1 MELTLDLLQKLVWMD
16 FRLAV
21 LFTVVL
27 PLGLLLWAVIQNA
40 QAITQLLIIYWR
52 IASLLAISVYLMIA
66 QWPVSYVSG
75 FAALILIPLSL
86 WFWVDLNE
94 EVADRR
100 DTLGLVFNSWR
111 WGVTIYS
118 ILAALGQAV
127 FLDCAFIPGAISRAA
142 CQAWFQPPLM
152 FKDIFH
158 AQAKPGTL
166 GFFAV
171 LALVIYILYL
181 GYFVFV
187 RLPKQGRSA
196 TGL

>member
-1 MELTLDLLQKLVWMD
+1 MELTLDLLQKLIWMD

-27 PLGLLLWAVIQNA
+27 PLGLLLWSVIQNA

-52 IASLLAISVYLMIA
+52 IASLLAITVYLMIP

-94 EVADRR
+94 EVVDRR
-100 DTLGLVFNSWR
+100 DTLGLVFSSWR
-111 WGVTIYS
+111 WGVTIYC
-118 ILAALGQAV
+118 ILAALGQAM
-127 FLDCAFIPGAISRAA
+127 FLDCAFIPGAISRSA

-158 AQAKPGTL
+158 AQAKTGTL

-171 LALVIYILYL
+171 LALMIYVLYL

>member
-1 MELTLDLLQKLVWMD
+1 MTLTLELLQKLVWMD

-21 LFTVVL
+21 LFTVLL

-52 IASLLAISVYLMIA
+52 VASLLAITVYLMIA
-66 QWPVSYVSG
+66 EWPVSYVSG

-100 DTLGLVFNSWR
+100 DTLGLVFSSWR
-111 WGVTIYS
+111 WGITIYS
-118 ILAALGQAV
+118 ILAALGQAL
-127 FLDCAFIPGAISRAA
+127 FLDCAFVPEAIGRGA
-142 CQAWFQPPLM
+142 CQAWLQPPLM

-158 AQAKPGTL
+158 NQAKPSTL
-166 GFFAV
+166 GFFAAV
-171 LALVIYILYL
+171 GLVIYVIYL
-181 GYFVFV
+181 GYFVFF

>member
-1 MELTLDLLQKLVWMD
+1 MTLTLDLLHKLVWLD

-21 LFTVVL
+21 LFTVFL
-27 PLGLLLWAVIQNA
+27 PLGILLWAVLENA

-52 IASLLAISVYLMIA
+52 VASLLAITVYLMIA

-75 FAALILIPLSL
+75 FAALLLIPLSL

-100 DTLGLVFNSWR
+100 DALGLVFSSWR
-111 WGVTIYS
+111 WSITLYC
-118 ILAALGQAV
+118 ILAAVGQAL
-127 FLDCAFIPGAISRAA
+127 FLDCAFIPGAINRSA
-142 CQAWFQPPLM
+142 CQAWLQPPLL

-158 AQAKPGTL
+158 AQAKAGTL
-166 GFFAV
+166 GFFAAA
-171 LALVIYILYL
+171 ALVIYILYL
-181 GYFVFV
+181 GYFIFV
-187 RLPKQGRSA
+187 RFPKQGRSA